1 MSDFDS
7 LQSGSFLP
15 DYDREGCE
23 TRLRDPEPS
32 PERDDMDAKV
42 LAVGG
47 DWVPVAITKSRSVG
61 RGRMFRRA
69 QPQQYVY
76 RIPTPAFG

>member
-7 LQSGSFLP
+7 LQSGSFLHA
-15 DYDREGCE
+15 YDREGCE

-32 PERDDMDAKV
+32 AERDEMDRKA

-47 DWVPVAITKSRSVG
+47 DWVPVVMPKSEQVG

-69 QPQQYVY
+69 VPQHHAY
-76 RIPTPAFG
+76 RIPRDALG